1 MYIGKRKFNMKDFNL
16 EDLKGLLSACERLN
30 SIYDRENSYDELQYE
45 FSLTDAI
52 QDVVEEFNKI
62 PNEVKYEA

>member
-1 MYIGKRKFNMKDFNL
+1 MKDFSL
-16 EDLKGLLSACERLN
+16 EDLKGLLNACERLN
-30 SIYDRENSYDELQYE
+30 SIYDHENSYDELQYE